1 MKAKAM
7 MTAMMLP
14 MLAAASP
21 VLAAGPVREDHSG
34 IVVWMF
40 LGFCALI
47 VIAQLV
53 PAVLMMLGMVKG
65 LTGAGKETPENA
77 G

>member
-7 MTAMMLP
+7 MTTTMLSI
-14 MLAAASP
+14 LAAASP

-34 IVVWMF
+34 IVVWAF

-53 PAVLMMLGMVKG
+53 PATLMMVGLVKG
-65 LTGAGKETPENA
+65 VKEAAENA

>member
-1 MKAKAM
+1 MKAKARM
-7 MTAMMLP
+7 SAMMLP

-21 VLAAGPVREDHSG
+21 VLAAGPVRTDHSG

-53 PAVLMMLGMVKG
+53 PAMLMMVGLVKG
-65 LTGAGKETPENA
+65 VKEAVENA